1 MTSIHPPTTV
11 IDAATLQNLGIVN
24 VGETLTLTPANVST
38 FTPANTGNAPFFIG
52 SYIPNL
58 RGLNPYF
65 GSRTLTLVNTERF
78 VQTNQGD
85 SVDLNFIPQIL
96 VSRIDVVTEARRR
109 PYGSGAVAGVY
120 NVILDNKLEG
130 GKLDGDWSETIHGDG
145 KDRHIGAAFGHG
157 LFDNRVHFVVGGE
170 YENQDLVGCYY
181 ARSYCH
187 ADPGPIRP
195 MRVLR
200 A

>member
-1 MTSIHPPTTV
+1 MSVTRRLRGPVSSSGPRDGDALLSGGIRQRVFAACLLLGAATLAQAQELPPANVPATDSGTTTLAEVTVTGSRIRRTNDFNTPTPTTV

-85 SVDLNFIPQIL
+85 SVDLNS
-96 VSRIDVVTEARRR
+96 SRR
-109 PYGSGAVAGVY
+109 S
-120 NVILDNKLEG
+120 
-130 GKLDGDWSETIHGDG
+130 SS
-145 KDRHIGAAFGHG
+145 AA
-157 LFDNRVHFVVGGE
+157 
-170 YENQDLVGCYY
+170 
-181 ARSYCH
+181 ST
-187 ADPGPIRP
+187 
-195 MRVLR
+195 
-200 A
+200 